1 MVEIVQE
8 RDVEPPGKPRKKGSD
23 VLMKPAG
30 QMPTQKQLYKL
41 SQFDTQTL
49 LQGQLMALPVQL
61 AS

>member
-49 LQGQLMALPVQL
+49 LQGQLMK
-61 AS
+61 